1 LPPRSPSRIAAND
14 HGAGSA
20 QQQTPEAARHLGT
33 PTGEPNQRTALL
45 VDLDGTLT
53 DPAKGIIGCFRLAL
67 ETLGRTAPPAAELH
81 WIIGP
86 PLRGCFAEALRGEG
100 DPEEAL
106 KIYRGRYST
115 DGLFEAVVYDGVK
128 ETLAD
133 LRVAGTRLFLCTAKP
148 LVYAERIL
156 RHFDLERH
164 FEAAYGDE
172 LGGRFQDK
180 ANLVGHILEREGLK
194 ADDCCMWG
202 DRKHDVLAAS
212 RHGIPTIGALWG
224 YGGADELRAAGAAA
238 LCESPSHVPAA
249 FSALPRAAYAPA
261 S

>member
-1 LPPRSPSRIAAND
+1 LT
-14 HGAGSA
+14 
-20 QQQTPEAARHLGT
+20 QTPTAESKGRS
-33 PTGEPNQRTALL
+33 ALL

-53 DPAKGIIGCFRLAL
+53 DPAEGIVGCFRLAL
-67 ETLGRTAPPAAELH
+67 ETLGRIAPSAAELT

-86 PLRGCFAEALRGEG
+86 SLRGCFAEALNGEG

-106 KIYRGRYST
+106 KIYRSRYST
-115 DGLFEAVVYDGVK
+115 EGLFEAFVYGGIK
-128 ETLAD
+128 ESLAD
-133 LRVAGTRLFLCTAKP
+133 LRAAGTRLFLCTAKP

-156 RHFDLERH
+156 SHFDLGHH

-180 ANLVGHILEREGLK
+180 GDLIAHILERERLD

-224 YGGADELRAAGAAA
+224 YGGADELRAAGAAY
-238 LCESPSHVPAA
+238 LCESPSEVPPA
-249 FSALPRAAYAPA
+249 FRALSRAAGVRAP
-261 S
+261 

>member
-1 LPPRSPSRIAAND
+1 MPSRTVA
-14 HGAGSA
+14 
-20 QQQTPEAARHLGT
+20 EA
-33 PTGEPNQRTALL
+33 PNRRSALL

-53 DPAKGIIGCFRLAL
+53 DPAEGIVGCFRLAL
-67 ETLGRTAPPAAELH
+67 EALGRSAPPAAELT

-86 PLRGCFAEALRGEG
+86 PLRGCFAEALKGEG

-106 KIYRGRYST
+106 RIYRGRYST
-115 DGLFEAVVYDGVK
+115 EGLFEALVYEGIN
-128 ETLAD
+128 EALTELSA
-133 LRVAGTRLFLCTAKP
+133 AGARLFLCTAKP

-156 RHFDLERH
+156 THFDLEHH

-180 ANLVGHILEREGLK
+180 ADLIAHILERERLD

-202 DRKHDVLAAS
+202 DRKHDVLAAN

-238 LCESPSHVPAA
+238 LCEMPSEVPSA
-249 FSALPRAAYAPA
+249 FSALLRAAGRRAP
-261 S
+261 